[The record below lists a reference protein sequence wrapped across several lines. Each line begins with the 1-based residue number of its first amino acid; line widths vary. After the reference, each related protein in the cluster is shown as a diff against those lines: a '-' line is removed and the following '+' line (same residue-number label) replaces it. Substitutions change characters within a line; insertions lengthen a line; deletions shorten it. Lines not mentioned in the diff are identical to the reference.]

1 MVMND
6 VQKAVAQRNFA
17 LNRVGISN
25 VLKPA
30 CIQRPDKVV
39 MLTTKINV
47 SVDLPQDL
55 KGAHLSRNME
65 VLTEIIDESVRTP
78 AESLESLCLR
88 CAKGILAKHEYAN
101 VAEVSMEAVYFL
113 ERGKKPAMENYLLS
127 ARATCTR
134 EGSAKR
140 FVGVE
145 VSGMTACPCAMET
158 LRAKLI
164 EEYGCEEILQ
174 KMPVLTHN
182 QRNRVRIEIEIP
194 EEFEIEADDLID
206 IGERAVSTPTYG
218 ILKRGDEAEVVL
230 SAHKNP
236 KFVEDVV
243 REALYLI
250 LEKYR
255 DFPDNIYVRVCSES
269 EESIHKH
276 NAFAE
281 KTASIGE
288 LKKEFSQPL

>member
-1 MVMND
+1 MSD
-6 VQKAVAQRNFA
+6 VQKARAQRNFA
-17 LNRVGISN
+17 LDRVGISN

-39 MLTTKINV
+39 MLTAKVDVAI
-47 SVDLPQDL
+47 DLPPKL

-65 VLTEIIDESVRTP
+65 VLTEIVDESTRSP

-88 CAKGILAKHEYAN
+88 CANHILARHEYATK
-101 VAEVSMEAVYFL
+101 AEVSMEAVYFL
-113 ERGKKPAMENYLLS
+113 ERGKRRAMENYILW
-127 ARATCTR
+127 AKAICNR
-134 EGSAKR
+134 EGMKKR

-158 LRAKLI
+158 LRARLS
-164 EEYGCEEILQ
+164 EEYGEL

-194 EEFEIEADDLID
+194 EGFEVEADDLIE
-206 IGERAVSTPTYG
+206 IGESAMSTPTYG
-218 ILKRGDEAEVVL
+218 ILKRDDEAEIVL
-230 SAHKNP
+230 NAHKNP

-243 REALYLI
+243 RDALYLL
-250 LEKYR
+250 LEKYK
-255 DFPDNIYVRVCSES
+255 DFPEDVYVRVWSES

-281 KTASIGE
+281 KTTTFRE
-288 LKKEFSQPL
+288 LRKAFTQDL